1 LAESSAF
8 STKGNLPGACGFAEA
23 WHKLAHL
30 RIASCL
36 PDEKALMEN
45 HLLNIVIVF
54 GIAVLSPVLLEL
66 NRWFRLPAVLF
77 ELSFGE

>member
-1 LAESSAF
+1 
-8 STKGNLPGACGFAEA
+8 
-23 WHKLAHL
+23 
-30 RIASCL
+30 
-36 PDEKALMEN
+36 MEN